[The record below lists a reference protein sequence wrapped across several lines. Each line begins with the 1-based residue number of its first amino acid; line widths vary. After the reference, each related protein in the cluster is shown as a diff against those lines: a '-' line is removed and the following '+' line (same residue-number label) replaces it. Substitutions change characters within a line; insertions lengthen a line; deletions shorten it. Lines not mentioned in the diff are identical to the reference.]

1 MRRSKWLGRRSAKL
15 TLAAAVAGGLGL
27 TMAGPALADYS
38 PGPLDVV
45 GAGSDTVQNIMNF
58 VADGKGTQSGFN
70 TSGNKFK
77 VVSLDATG
85 DANDRTV
92 YSNGGTTPLKLSVIY
107 RAGKSPQQRANGSGS
122 GIAAMLADPTIGAG
136 ETINYVRMSR
146 LPNAGEIATADGLA
160 GWGGLHVIK
169 IATDDLLTGVA
180 SAGTNAIPLT
190 ADQLVHVY
198 QCDAGFT
205 DWHDLN
211 AAAPVGSTIIPE
223 APQSGSGTGQTFIA
237 DMTAAKG
244 SAFSYGSC
252 VKITEENDP
261 SAITSPPGGGA
272 AANAIQPI
280 SSGRVGLFNS
290 GYFHD
295 PNGAF
300 PSPTSLTSGVTLQY
314 GTGGQAQTP
323 NACVKPT
330 APGQTLAYCDTRG
343 LYIVWRHNDDTFGT
357 AWQPGSTR
365 NWVQTLF
372 WRGDGTNP
380 FIKTAGGQADVAAGG
395 VTATYVDCGIDP
407 TTC

>member
-1 MRRSKWLGRRSAKL
+1 MHKPTWLGRKSAKL
-15 TLAAAVAGGLGL
+15 ALAAAVAGGLGL
-27 TMAGPALADYS
+27 TMASPAMADYGPA
-38 PGPLDVV
+38 PLDVV

-58 VADGKGTQSGFN
+58 AADGKGNLTGFN
-70 TSGNKFK
+70 SAGNKYK
-77 VVSLDATG
+77 LVSLDATG
-85 DANDRTV
+85 DANDRSV
-92 YSNGGTTPLKLSVIY
+92 YASGGTSPLKLSVIY

-122 GIAAMLADPTIGAG
+122 GIAAMLQDTTIGAG
-136 ETINYVRMSR
+136 ETINFVRMSR
-146 LPNAGEIATADGLA
+146 LPNSTEIGQADTIN

-169 IATDDLLTGVA
+169 IATDDLVMAAA
-180 SAGTNAIPLT
+180 SASTNAVPLT

-211 AAAPVGSTIIPE
+211 PAAPAGSTIIPE
-223 APQSGSGTGQTFIA
+223 APQSGSGTGGTFIA

-261 SAITSPPGGGA
+261 AAITSPPGGGS
-272 AANAIQPI
+272 AANAIQPL
-280 SSGRVGLFNS
+280 SSGRKALFDS

-295 PNGAF
+295 PSVAF
-300 PSPTSLTSGVTLQY
+300 PTGTALTSGIQLFY
-314 GTGGQAQTP
+314 GSGGAAQTP

-330 APGQTLAYCDTRG
+330 APGQTLDYCNTRG
-343 LYIVWRHNDDTFGT
+343 LYLVWRHNDDTFGT
-357 AWQPGSTR
+357 PWQPGSTR

-380 FIKTAGGQADVAAGG
+380 YIKTGGGQAAIAAGG

-407 TTC
+407 TSC